1 MLLEATGRSSVAE
14 ALAWLGEGHT
24 GTVGDFMSSLHG
36 QDGTN
41 GHDGSNGVN
50 GKDGAPGL
58 AGKDGAPGSKG
69 DTGPQGPQI
78 STATNS
84 ADVCLNSQ
92 GKIVA
97 FAACTAPQK
106 NAGGADKTIVFYV
119 AQ

>member
-1 MLLEATGRSSVAE
+1 MRPGLDPRR
-14 ALAWLGEGHT
+14 W
-24 GTVGDFMSSLHG
+24 
-36 QDGTN
+36 
-41 GHDGSNGVN
+41 SNGVD
-50 GKDGAPGL
+50 GKDGAPGQQ
-58 AGKDGAPGSKG
+58 GKDGAQGPKG

-106 NAGGADKTIVFYV
+106 NAGAADKTIAFYV
-119 AQ
+119 TQ